1 MHKYF
6 AIMAVNLF
14 LLNVLQ
20 AQNPY
25 FSYKTVKYAEDPES
39 FSFPLFF
46 HAKDSLSTQKMNQ
59 FLQLSELSLLKG
71 FEKDNIFEQ
80 IMYDEAAK
88 GGMEELNV
96 TILENTPT
104 VLAVEINSSYL
115 SATSFHSTTY
125 HNFNAQ
131 NGELIHFK
139 DLFTETGYKVV
150 LDLLVKKQ
158 ISQLKK
164 EIAKI
169 KKDEISED
177 FELIMQEYQQD
188 KSPNFYLK
196 GKNIYV
202 NGINHFP
209 RGMNLSG
216 AETVCKIGLNEGLEE
231 NLSEYGKQVFGISTG
246 NMNEFHSQ
254 SLPQLFSGVLA
265 GQKVLMILESNTY
278 ENGITGKYAYMK
290 HGIGINLSGKWSNT
304 TLDLTEQ
311 TADFEDNG
319 YIHATFDGFEM
330 TGTWTN
336 KDRKKSYKL
345 SLKR

>member
-1 MHKYF
+1 MRKYF
-6 AIMAVNLF
+6 AIMALNLLF
-14 LLNVLQ
+14 LNILQ

-25 FSYKTVKYAEDPES
+25 FSYKTIKYVED
-39 FSFPLFF
+39 FSFPLFS
-46 HAKDSLSTQKMNQ
+46 HAKDSLSTQKINQ

-96 TILENTPT
+96 TVLENTPT
-104 VLAVEINSSYL
+104 ILAVEVNNSYL
-115 SATSFHSTTY
+115 SATSFHTTTY
-125 HNFNAQ
+125 HNFNTQ
-131 NGELIHFK
+131 NGELIHLK
-139 DLFTETGYKVV
+139 DLFTETGYKVA
-150 LDLLVKKQ
+150 LDLIVKKQ

-169 KKDEISED
+169 KKDEINED
-177 FELIMQEYQQD
+177 FELIMQAYQQD

-209 RGMNLSG
+209 RGMNISG
-216 AETVCKIGLNEGLEE
+216 IETLCKFNLNEGLEE
-231 NLSEYGKQVFGISTG
+231 NLSEYGKQIFGISTG
-246 NMNEFHSQ
+246 NMAEFHSQ
-254 SLPQLFSGVLA
+254 SLPQLFRGVIA

-278 ENGITGKYAYMK
+278 DNDIIGKYAYMK
-290 HGIGINLSGKWSNT
+290 HGIGITLSGKWTET

-319 YIHATFDGFEM
+319 YINATFNGFEM